1 MKGLDYTS
9 GFRMFSCWQASAQP
23 APPTPPR
30 HAGLCGGPG
39 SLAGP
44 GEHSLG
50 NKIFV
55 FSAGRPSRLP
65 DCGGRDAE
73 PPGDKLPLLISF
85 SQGDLDTVRQ
95 DRRQAAELPAGF
107 VRERACRQAKA
118 GEQGPHA
125 AVSQGER
132 PQGSDASQTWA
143 PVGAEG
149 PAPTTVRPGL
159 GPGRR

>member
-1 MKGLDYTS
+1 M
-9 GFRMFSCWQASAQP
+9 
-23 APPTPPR
+23 
-30 HAGLCGGPG
+30 
-39 SLAGP
+39 
-44 GEHSLG
+44 
-50 NKIFV
+50 

-132 PQGSDASQTWA
+132 PRGSDASQTWG
-143 PVGAEG
+143 PSRGRGAG
-149 PAPTTVRPGL
+149 PNHGQAGS
-159 GPGRR
+159 GPGQKIVPHGNGGEETLGQALPAAPKAVHWGATEAGLFHGG